1 MAIVAALYVEKGGVY
16 DRPGIDLWDETRD
29 ARRYNGPLP
38 VVAHPPCAR
47 WCLLAGFVQSV
58 YGYRIGDDGGCFEAA
73 LDAVRRWG
81 GVLEHPAYTKAWS
94 HFALPQPV
102 HGVWRQTLFDPGWV
116 TEVWQVAYGHRARKK
131 TWLYY
136 VGNTAPQPL
145 RWQRLKGS
153 AWVSWGDTYNAERVV
168 AAKQPVAKIG
178 NFRFRSK
185 SSPIAQGPLSHRRTS
200 KKENKATPPAFAA
213 MLIELAKGS
222 R

>member
-1 MAIVAALYVEKGGVY
+1 MATVAALYVEKGGVY
-16 DRPGIDLWDETRD
+16 DRPDIDLWDETRD

-81 GVLEHPAYTKAWS
+81 GVLEHPAYTKAWPR
-94 HFALPQPV
+94 FGLQIP
-102 HGVWRQTLFDPGWV
+102 TLGCWQRDMFDQAGGWV
-116 TEVWQVAYGHRARKK
+116 TEVRQAAYGHLAQKK

-136 VGNTAPQPL
+136 VGARGPFALDWREIVTDNWVGRCRYRSNGSVIKSPKSN
-145 RWQRLKGS
+145 RLTKRQAS
-153 AWVSWGDTYNAERVV
+153 
-168 AAKQPVAKIG
+168 
-178 NFRFRSK
+178 
-185 SSPIAQGPLSHRRTS
+185 
-200 KKENKATPPAFAA
+200 ATPPAFAA